1 MHIRDYNDAMK
12 FFRDSKQLESNGKW
26 KEFVEES
33 KFDDMLEETRTM
45 AQGGR
50 IGYEDG
56 QLVAPTV
63 DGSRPGYAEN
73 KYYTK
78 TDPYHGKGAYV
89 RPAHMK
95 KYENIMKEY
104 EKFLQKEL
112 KTGNMSETKNLK
124 NFLWGQGK
132 KGIQKYDFL
141 TNMITY
147 AGKSPAADS

>member
-1 MHIRDYNDAMK
+1 MYA
-12 FFRDSKQLESNGKW
+12 G
-26 KEFVEES
+26 
-33 KFDDMLEETRTM
+33 
-45 AQGGR
+45 
-50 IGYEDG
+50 G
-56 QLVAPTV
+56 QLVQNTA

-78 TDPYHGKGAYV
+78 TDPFYGKGAYV